1 MRRSISIMILLGVWL
16 MVGSAQAAEVS
27 GKARVLDGDSMEVAG
42 QRIELYGIDAPEL
55 TQTCRWPNKEI
66 PCGNLSRT
74 ALLDLVAVTPVVCSR
89 RRRNDD
95 GSWIAICTAEGFD
108 VGRNMVHTGWA
119 LAIPGQS
126 EAYAATEQTA
136 RKGKRGLW
144 RGQFVPPWEWRRQ
157 Q

>member
-1 MRRSISIMILLGVWL
+1 MRKSISIMILLGVWL
-16 MVGSAQAAEVS
+16 TAGSAQAAEVS
-27 GKARVLDGDSMEVAG
+27 GKARVISGDTMEVAG
-42 QRIELYGIDAPEL
+42 QRIQLYGIDAPEL
-55 TQTCRWPNKEI
+55 AQTCRWPNKEI
-66 PCGNLSRT
+66 HCGNVSRT

-126 EAYAATEQTA
+126 EAYARTEQNA

>member
-1 MRRSISIMILLGVWL
+1 MILLGVWL
-16 MVGSAQAAEVS
+16 MAGSAQAAEVS

-66 PCGNLSRT
+66 PCGNVSRT